1 MSHNRCNSYPVHC
14 TGLSDITTLCCGIA
28 NLSYP
33 SAIGRDIAREGDRT
47 AAKNQLASLWLSVY
61 HVKAHSLTEGASM
74 SSCAPTLDE
83 LQHTARAIL
92 DEAIVAARID
102 GLGRDKI
109 AHLIGQSPHYVR
121 SRLADPSVVSAIED
135 HTRER
140 AAEALHFLSSSHM
153 DALKTVKD
161 IVRDGKKDS
170 DRMRAA
176 LILDVLLD
184 KAIARDARLTARSS
198 ANGMNRVFR
207 TEVAPELDLQAFVDR
222 MNASAQTGENLVN
235 LANPATTPVQT
246 GENLVNLANPATT
259 PAAPTVQNLA
269 NPAIVAVPKLKC
281 QSKVDKYRKSNPTL
295 AAYLDRKKRISAG
308 IRDPQIATT
317 AG

>member
-1 MSHNRCNSYPVHC
+1 
-14 TGLSDITTLCCGIA
+14 
-28 NLSYP
+28 
-33 SAIGRDIAREGDRT
+33 
-47 AAKNQLASLWLSVY
+47 
-61 HVKAHSLTEGASM
+61 M
-74 SSCAPTLDE
+74 SSCAPNLDE
-83 LQHTARAIL
+83 LQHTARQIL
-92 DEAIVAARID
+92 DEAIVAARVD

-184 KAIARDARLTARSS
+184 KAIARDARLTARNS

-207 TEVAPELDLQAFVDR
+207 AEVAPELDLQAFVDR
-222 MNASAQTGENLVN
+222 MNVPAQTCENLVNLATVPAQTGENLVN
-235 LANPATTPVQT
+235 LATVSAQKGENLANLATAPAQT
-246 GENLVNLANPATT
+246 GENLANLATVPAQKGENLVNLAYPATA
-259 PAAPTVQNLA
+259 PA
-269 NPAIVAVPKLKC
+269 PKLKC

-308 IRDPQIATT
+308 TRDPQTATT
-317 AG
+317 AS

>member
-1 MSHNRCNSYPVHC
+1 
-14 TGLSDITTLCCGIA
+14 
-28 NLSYP
+28 
-33 SAIGRDIAREGDRT
+33 
-47 AAKNQLASLWLSVY
+47 
-61 HVKAHSLTEGASM
+61 M
-74 SSCAPTLDE
+74 SSCVPTLDE
-83 LQHTARAIL
+83 LQHTARQIL

-109 AHLIGQSPHYVR
+109 ALLIGQSPHYVR

-140 AAEALHFLSSSHM
+140 AAEVLHFLSSSHM

-161 IVRDGKKDS
+161 IVREGKKDS

-176 LILDVLLD
+176 LILDTLLD
-184 KAIARDARLTARSS
+184 KAIARDARLTARSN

-207 TEVAPELDLQAFVDR
+207 AEVAPELDLQAFIDR
-222 MNASAQTGENLVN
+222 MNASAQTCEKLVNLANPATAPAQTGENLVNPATITAQTGENLVNPATVSAQTGENLVN
-235 LANPATTPVQT
+235 LATTPVAQ
-246 GENLVNLANPATT
+246 
-259 PAAPTVQNLA
+259 TVQNLA
-269 NPAIVAVPKLKC
+269 NPATVAVPKLKC

-308 IRDPQIATT
+308 IRNPQTATT
-317 AG
+317 AS

>member
-1 MSHNRCNSYPVHC
+1 MSH
-14 TGLSDITTLCCGIA
+14 I
-28 NLSYP
+28 
-33 SAIGRDIAREGDRT
+33 
-47 AAKNQLASLWLSVY
+47 
-61 HVKAHSLTEGASM
+61 
-74 SSCAPTLDE
+74 APTLDE
-83 LQHTARAIL
+83 LQHTALAIL
-92 DEAIVAARID
+92 DEAIVTARVD

-109 AHLIGQSPHYVR
+109 ALVVGQSPHYVR
-121 SRLADPSVVSAIED
+121 SRLADPSVVSAIDD

-184 KAIARDARLTARSS
+184 KAIARDARLTARSN

-207 TEVAPELDLQAFVDR
+207 AEATPELDLQAFVDR
-222 MNASAQTGENLVN
+222 MNASAQTGEKLVN

-246 GENLVNLANPATT
+246 GENLVNPANPVTIPAHTGENLVNLANAPAQTGENLANPATE
-259 PAAPTVQNLA
+259 
-269 NPAIVAVPKLKC
+269 AVPKLKC

-308 IRDPQIATT
+308 IRDPKT
-317 AG
+317 AKTAS

>member
-1 MSHNRCNSYPVHC
+1 
-14 TGLSDITTLCCGIA
+14 
-28 NLSYP
+28 
-33 SAIGRDIAREGDRT
+33 
-47 AAKNQLASLWLSVY
+47 
-61 HVKAHSLTEGASM
+61 M

-92 DEAIVAARID
+92 DEAIITARVD

-121 SRLADPSVVSAIED
+121 SRLADSTVVSAIED

-161 IVRDGKKDS
+161 IVREGKKDS

-176 LILDVLLD
+176 LILDTLLD

-207 TEVAPELDLQAFVDR
+207 AEVAPELDLQAFIDR
-222 MNASAQTGENLVN
+222 MNASAQTCEKLVN
-235 LANPATTPVQT
+235 LANPATAPVQT
-246 GENLVNLANPATT
+246 GENLVNPATAPTQTGENLANLANPAT
-259 PAAPTVQNLA
+259 
-269 NPAIVAVPKLKC
+269 VAVPKLKC

-308 IRDPQIATT
+308 IQDAQPVKT
-317 AG
+317 AS

>member
-1 MSHNRCNSYPVHC
+1 
-14 TGLSDITTLCCGIA
+14 
-28 NLSYP
+28 
-33 SAIGRDIAREGDRT
+33 
-47 AAKNQLASLWLSVY
+47 
-61 HVKAHSLTEGASM
+61 M

-83 LQHTARAIL
+83 LQHSARQIL

-109 AHLIGQSPHYVR
+109 ALLVGQSIYYVR
-121 SRLADPSVVSAIED
+121 SRLAEPTVVSAIED

-161 IVRDGKKDS
+161 IVRDGKKDG
-170 DRMRAA
+170 DRIRAA

-184 KAIARDARLTARSS
+184 KAIARDARLTARSN

-207 TEVAPELDLQAFVDR
+207 TEVASEPDLQAFVDR

-235 LANPATTPVQT
+235 LANPATTAVQT
-246 GENLVNLANPATT
+246 GENLVNLANPTTASAQTGENLVNLATAPAQTGENLVNLVNPATT
-259 PAAPTVQNLA
+259 PAPQTAQNLVNLA
-269 NPAIVAVPKLKC
+269 TAAVPKLKC

-308 IRDPQIATT
+308 IRDPQT
-317 AG
+317 AMTAS

>member
-1 MSHNRCNSYPVHC
+1 
-14 TGLSDITTLCCGIA
+14 
-28 NLSYP
+28 
-33 SAIGRDIAREGDRT
+33 
-47 AAKNQLASLWLSVY
+47 
-61 HVKAHSLTEGASM
+61 M

-92 DEAIVAARID
+92 DEAIVTARVD

-109 AHLIGQSPHYVR
+109 ALLIGQSPHYVR
-121 SRLADPSVVSAIED
+121 SRLADPTVVSAIED

-161 IVRDGKKDS
+161 IVREGKKDS

-176 LILDVLLD
+176 LILDTLLD

-207 TEVAPELDLQAFVDR
+207 AEVAPELDLQAFVDR
-222 MNASAQTGENLVN
+222 MNGSAQTGENLVN
-235 LANPATTPVQT
+235 LANPASVPAQTGENLANLATIPAQT
-246 GENLVNLANPATT
+246 GENLVNPAT
-259 PAAPTVQNLA
+259 
-269 NPAIVAVPKLKC
+269 VAVPKLKC
-281 QSKVDKYRKSNPTL
+281 QSKADKYRKSNPSL
-295 AAYLDRKKRISAG
+295 AAYLDRKKLISAG
-308 IRDPQIATT
+308 IRNPQTATT
-317 AG
+317 AS